1 MLAVCGAARRRCVY
15 GRRRVLAES
24 QRFVDLGKPRS
35 IWAVGAIHADIDRLR
50 GVHAALAARFRVG
63 DRIVYLGNM
72 IGRGAATIETLDE
85 LLAFRRMVLASRC
98 ACAGDVVY
106 LRGGQE
112 EMWRSL
118 LQLQFAPNPAEVLDW
133 MLRQGAGATL
143 AAYGGD
149 PAHGFAAARGGAVTL
164 TRWTQGL
171 RAAFYARPG
180 HEQLFSALR
189 RAAHVGQPHVDSP
202 NDKLLNVG
210 GPTSF
215 GADRPLSGPLFVCAG
230 VDPSRPF
237 ALQGDRFWW
246 GAAGFAR
253 MAAPFSG
260 FARVVRGYDPGKG
273 GAQAG
278 DFHATLDG
286 GCGFGG
292 PLVCAGFDAAGQI
305 IDSFQV

>member
-1 MLAVCGAARRRCVY
+1 M
-15 GRRRVLAES
+15 AES
-24 QRFVDLGKPRS
+24 QRFIDLGKPRH
-35 IWAVGAIHADIDRLR
+35 IWAVGAIHADVQRLR
-50 GVHAALAARFRVG
+50 GVHAALAERFRVG

-72 IGRGAATIETLDE
+72 IGRGAAVIETIDE
-85 LLAFRRMVLASRC
+85 LLAFRRLVLAARC
-98 ACAGDVVY
+98 ACADDVVY

-133 MLRQGAGATL
+133 MLGQGVATTL

-149 PAHGFAAARGGAVTL
+149 PAQGFAAARGGAVTL
-164 TRWTQGL
+164 TRWTQSL
-171 RAAFYARPG
+171 RAAFYAMPG
-180 HEQLFSALR
+180 HEPFFSALR
-189 RAAHVGQPHVDSP
+189 RAAHVGPPAADSARNESAAIHPPAAARADQP
-202 NDKLLNVG
+202 
-210 GPTSF
+210 T
-215 GADRPLSGPLFVCAG
+215 SGPLFVCAG
-230 VDPSRPF
+230 VDPARPF

-253 MAAPFSG
+253 MEAPFSG
-260 FARVVRGYDPGKG
+260 FARVVRGYDPAKG
-273 GAQAG
+273 GAAAG

-292 PLVCAGFDAAGQI
+292 ALVCAGFDSAGQI

>member
-1 MLAVCGAARRRCVY
+1 M
-15 GRRRVLAES
+15 AES
-24 QRFVDLGKPRS
+24 QRFVDLGKPRR
-35 IWAVGAIHADIDRLR
+35 IWAVGAIHAEADRLR

-72 IGRGAATIETLDE
+72 IGRGAAAIETLDE

-133 MLRQGAGATL
+133 MLRQGAAATL

-149 PAHGFAAARGGAVTL
+149 PAQGFAAARGGAVSL

-171 RAAFYARPG
+171 RAAFYAWPG

-189 RAAHVGQPHVDSP
+189 RAAHVGPPHDNSLHVA
-202 NDKLLNVG
+202 
-210 GPTSF
+210 GPASLD
-215 GADRPLSGPLFVCAG
+215 AVHPPSGPLFVCAG

-253 MAAPFSG
+253 MEAPFSG
-260 FARVVRGYDPGKG
+260 FARVVRGYDPAKG
-273 GAQAG
+273 GASAG

>member
-1 MLAVCGAARRRCVY
+1 MAD
-15 GRRRVLAES
+15 S
-24 QRFVDLGKPRS
+24 QRFVDLGKPRRV
-35 IWAVGAIHADIDRLR
+35 WAVAAIHADVGRLR
-50 GVHAALAARFRVG
+50 GAHAALAARFRVG

-72 IGRGAATIETLDE
+72 IGRGAAAIETLDE
-85 LLAFRRMVLASRC
+85 LLAFRRLVLATRC
-98 ACAGDVVY
+98 ACADDVVY

-133 MLRQGAGATL
+133 MLRQGVGATL

-164 TRWTQGL
+164 TRWTQSL

-189 RAAHVGQPHVDSP
+189 RAAHVGPPHANLSHAESP
-202 NDKLLNVG
+202 ESPDVG
-210 GPTSF
+210 
-215 GADRPLSGPLFVCAG
+215 APLSGPLFVCAG

-246 GAAGFAR
+246 GAAGFVR
-253 MAAPFSG
+253 MEAPFSG
-260 FARVVRGYDPGKG
+260 FARVVRGYDPAKG

-292 PLVCAGFDAAGQI
+292 PLVCAGFDSMGQI

>member
-1 MLAVCGAARRRCVY
+1 M
-15 GRRRVLAES
+15 AES
-24 QRFVDLGKPRS
+24 QRFVDLGKPRR
-35 IWAVGAIHADIDRLR
+35 IWAVGAIHAEADRLR
-50 GVHAALAARFRVG
+50 GVHAALAARFCVG

-72 IGRGAATIETLDE
+72 IGRGAAVIETIDE
-85 LLAFRRMVLASRC
+85 LLAFRRLALAARG
-98 ACAGDVVY
+98 ACVDDVVY

-133 MLRQGAGATL
+133 MLGQGVAATL

-149 PAHGFAAARGGAVTL
+149 PAQGFAAARGGAVSL

-189 RAAHVGQPHVDSP
+189 RAAHVGQPHDARA
-202 NDKLLNVG
+202 NG
-210 GPTSF
+210 GEAAPL
-215 GADRPLSGPLFVCAG
+215 GAARPLSGPLFVCAG

-253 MAAPFSG
+253 MEAPFSG

-273 GAQAG
+273 GAAAG

-292 PLVCAGFDAAGQI
+292 ALVCAGFDSAGQL

>member
-1 MLAVCGAARRRCVY
+1 M
-15 GRRRVLAES
+15 AES
-24 QRFVDLGKPRS
+24 QRFADLGKPRR
-35 IWAVGAIHADIDRLR
+35 IWAVAAIHSEVDRLR
-50 GVHAALAARFRVG
+50 GVHAALATRFRVG

-72 IGRGAATIETLDE
+72 IGRGAAVIETLDE
-85 LLAFRRMVLASRC
+85 LLDFRRRVLAARC
-98 ACAGDVVY
+98 ACAADVAY

-118 LQLQFAPNPAEVLDW
+118 LQLQFAPNPAEVLEW
-133 MLRQGAGATL
+133 MLRQGVGATL

-149 PAHGFAAARGGAVTL
+149 PAQGFAAARGGAVTL
-164 TRWTQGL
+164 TRWTQSV

-189 RAAHVGQPHVDSP
+189 RAAHVGPPDNSSQRDS
-202 NDKLLNVG
+202 L
-210 GPTSF
+210 
-215 GADRPLSGPLFVCAG
+215 GAAPPASGPLFVCAG
-230 VDPSRPF
+230 VDPARPF
-237 ALQGDRFWW
+237 AMQGDRFWW

-253 MAAPFSG
+253 LDAPFSG
-260 FARVVRGYDPGKG
+260 FARVVRGYDPAKG

-278 DFHATLDG
+278 DYHATLDG